1 MTRPD
6 LPVGFGG
13 WQVVDSTP
21 QENSDGKAATS
32 LHIPD
37 LYTLRLT
44 CGKHACL
51 VGTNV
56 SRVLPGHAQNQ
67 PPASQV

>member
-21 QENSDGKAATS
+21 QENSDGKHAFS
-32 LHIPD
+32 LGEVVS
-37 LYTLRLT
+37 LLTLF
-44 CGKHACL
+44 CFY
-51 VGTNV
+51 V
-56 SRVLPGHAQNQ
+56 
-67 PPASQV
+67 